1 MGHSIDNQIKF
12 IDTNI
17 FLTHLDQIREEEFF
31 LISSIT
37 ISELEEIKSSKNKS
51 DEIKHAARIAT
62 RFLDKNPNKYEVIVY
77 SHWDKF
83 NLKTYEL
90 EDTPDN
96 RIIICAVYAKEN
108 LGYSNL
114 TFLSN
119 DILARLI
126 AKRYCG
132 IDSHGLDSEIEEIYR
147 GYQEY
152 SFNSNELNYYLNN
165 FEKSE
170 WNVNEYLIIHNTD
183 DGTTKEMRF
192 DGDKFVG
199 LKLPPSKYIKAKN
212 SLQRCALDI
221 LMNPNITIAAILG
234 GYGSGKSYLATNM
247 ALFHVIEK
255 GNQSKILGIREPH
268 YNGLIN

>member
-152 SFNSNELNYYLNN
+152 SFNSNELN
-165 FEKSE
+165 
-170 WNVNEYLIIHNTD
+170 D
-183 DGTTKEMRF
+183 
-192 DGDKFVG
+192 
-199 LKLPPSKYIKAKN
+199 
-212 SLQRCALDI
+212 
-221 LMNPNITIAAILG
+221 
-234 GYGSGKSYLATNM
+234 
-247 ALFHVIEK
+247 
-255 GNQSKILGIREPH
+255 
-268 YNGLIN
+268 